1 MNIIMNYDKFYIN
14 KYAFVKD
21 EIPDLSFIPMLMRRK
36 LDNFGKAALYS
47 LYNVYNENKE
57 AKLIFASCYGD
68 IERVKKLI
76 NQRQEEG
83 EISPTGFSFSVHN
96 ATIGLFSLLN
106 SIKSSYN
113 SISAGEDTL
122 TNALLEAIVDSKTSP
137 IILCYA
143 ENNGKLESLALSIS
157 KEKQNENS
165 IEITIDLEKKAE
177 NKNSFEELLNFLN
190 SKNNTFTT
198 NLYSLKRG

>member
-1 MNIIMNYDKFYIN
+1 MNRYKFYIN

-47 LYNVYNENKE
+47 LYNVYKENTQN
-57 AKLIFASCYGD
+57 KLIFASCYGD

-76 NQRQEEG
+76 NQRQEED

-113 SISAGEDTL
+113 SISAGKDTF
-122 TNALLEAIVDSKTSP
+122 TNALLEAILESKTTP
-137 IILCYA
+137 IIFCYA
-143 ENNGKLESLALSIS
+143 EHNEKLESIALSIS
-157 KEKQNENS
+157 NKKENESS
-165 IEITIDLEKKAE
+165 IEVTIDFSN
-177 NKNSFEELLNFLN
+177 NKNISSFDDFISFLN
-190 SKNNTFTT
+190 NENNTFIST
-198 NLYSLKRG
+198 LYSLKRG

>member
-1 MNIIMNYDKFYIN
+1 MNCNKFYIN

-47 LYNVYNENKE
+47 LYNVYEENTQN
-57 AKLIFASCYGD
+57 KLIFASCYGD

-122 TNALLEAIVDSKTSP
+122 QNALLEAILESKNSP
-137 IILCYA
+137 VIFCYA
-143 ENNGKLESLALSIS
+143 ENNEKLESLALSIS
-157 KEKQNENS
+157 KEKQNEDA
-165 IEITIDLEKKAE
+165 IEITIDLNKKDSSTSFDE
-177 NKNSFEELLNFLN
+177 IISFFKGEKNSFT
-190 SKNNTFTT
+190 S
-198 NLYSLKRG
+198 NLYSLERG

>member
-1 MNIIMNYDKFYIN
+1 MNCYKFYIN
-14 KYAFVKD
+14 KYVFVKD

-47 LYNVYNENKE
+47 LYNVYEQNKQT
-57 AKLIFASCYGD
+57 KLIFASCYGD

-113 SISAGEDTL
+113 SISAGKDTL
-122 TNALLEAIVDSKTSP
+122 TNALLEAVLDSKTDDV
-137 IILCYA
+137 IFCYT
-143 ENNGKLESLALSIS
+143 ENNENLESLALSIS

-165 IEITIDLEKKAE
+165 IEITIDFNKKGSS
-177 NKNSFEELLNFLN
+177 NSFDNIISFLKGETT
-190 SKNNTFTT
+190 SFTS
-198 NLYSLKRG
+198 NLYSLERG

>member
-1 MNIIMNYDKFYIN
+1 MNRYKFYIN

-47 LYNVYNENKE
+47 LYNVYEENTQN
-57 AKLIFASCYGD
+57 KLIFASCYGD

-122 TNALLEAIVDSKTSP
+122 TNALLEAILETKNSP
-137 IILCYA
+137 IIFCYA
-143 ENNGKLESLALSIS
+143 ENNEKLESLALEIS
-157 KEKQNENS
+157 NEKKNENA
-165 IEITIDLEKKAE
+165 IEVTIDFSNNNNLS
-177 NKNSFEELLNFLN
+177 SFDDFILFLN
-190 SKNNTFTT
+190 GEKTTFTS

>member
-1 MNIIMNYDKFYIN
+1 MNCYKFYIN
-14 KYAFVKD
+14 KYAYVKD

-47 LYNVYNENKE
+47 LYNVYEENTE

-113 SISAGEDTL
+113 SISAGKDTL
-122 TNALLEAIVDSKTSP
+122 SNALLEAIIESKTNNV
-137 IILCYA
+137 IFCYA
-143 ENNGKLESLALSIS
+143 ENNNELESLALSIS

-165 IEITIDLEKKAE
+165 IEITIDFAQ
-177 NKNSFEELLNFLN
+177 NKISNSFEELISFLN
-190 SKNNTFTT
+190 SRNSTFTT
-198 NLYSLKRG
+198 NLYTLKRG

>member
-1 MNIIMNYDKFYIN
+1 MNCYKFYIN
-14 KYAFVKD
+14 KYSFVKD

-36 LDNFGKAALYS
+36 LDNFGKATLYS
-47 LYNVYNENKE
+47 LYNVYEKNTE

-76 NQRQEEG
+76 TQRQEEG

-113 SISAGEDTL
+113 SISAGKDTL
-122 TNALLEAIVDSKTSP
+122 INALLEAILDTQSSP
-137 IILCYA
+137 VIFCYA
-143 ENNGKLESLALSIS
+143 ENNEKLESLALSIS

-165 IEITIDLEKKAE
+165 IAITIDLNEKAE
-177 NKNSFEELLNFLN
+177 NKNSFEEIISFLN
-190 SKNNTFTT
+190 GENNTFTT
-198 NLYSLKRG
+198 NLYTLKRG

>member
-1 MNIIMNYDKFYIN
+1 MNCYKFYIN

-47 LYNVYNENKE
+47 LYNVYEENNQN
-57 AKLIFASCYGD
+57 KLIFASCYGD

-106 SIKSSYN
+106 SIKASYN
-113 SISAGEDTL
+113 SISAGKDTL
-122 TNALLEAIVDSKTSP
+122 QNALLEAILESKNSP
-137 IILCYA
+137 VIFCYA
-143 ENNGKLESLALSIS
+143 ENNEKLESLALSIS
-157 KEKQNENS
+157 KEKQNKDA
-165 IEITIDLEKKAE
+165 IEITIDLNKKDSS
-177 NKNSFEELLNFLN
+177 NSFDDIICFLQGT
-190 SKNNTFTT
+190 KTIFTS

>member
-1 MNIIMNYDKFYIN
+1 MNCYKFYIN

-47 LYNVYNENKE
+47 LYNVYEENTE

-96 ATIGLFSLLN
+96 ATIGLFSLLKN
-106 SIKSSYN
+106 MY
-113 SISAGEDTL
+113 
-122 TNALLEAIVDSKTSP
+122 LLI
-137 IILCYA
+137 Y
-143 ENNGKLESLALSIS
+143 LAAPGLSCS
-157 KEKQNENS
+157 MQ
-165 IEITIDLEKKAE
+165 DLLVVACNQTQAPCIGNMEP
-177 NKNSFEELLNFLN
+177 
-190 SKNNTFTT
+190 
-198 NLYSLKRG
+198 

>member
-1 MNIIMNYDKFYIN
+1 MNCYKFYIN
-14 KYAFVKD
+14 KYVFVKD

-47 LYNVYNENKE
+47 LYNVYEENTE
-57 AKLIFASCYGD
+57 PKLIFASCYGD
-68 IERVKKLI
+68 VERVKKLI

-122 TNALLEAIVDSKTSP
+122 SNALLESILDSKTDNV
-137 IILCYA
+137 IFCYA
-143 ENNGKLESLALSIS
+143 ENNKNLESLALSIS

-165 IEITIDLEKKAE
+165 TEITIDFSRNEIS
-177 NKNSFEELLNFLN
+177 NSFEELIRFLN
-190 SKNNTFTT
+190 SENNTFTT
-198 NLYSLKRG
+198 KLYTLKRG

>member
-1 MNIIMNYDKFYIN
+1 MNRYKFYIN

-47 LYNVYNENKE
+47 LYNVYEENTQD
-57 AKLIFASCYGD
+57 KLIFASCYGD

-113 SISAGEDTL
+113 SISAGKDTL
-122 TNALLEAIVDSKTSP
+122 TNALLEAILESKTTP
-137 IILCYA
+137 IIFCYA
-143 ENNGKLESLALSIS
+143 EHNEKLESLALSIS
-157 KEKQNENS
+157 NTK
-165 IEITIDLEKKAE
+165 E
-177 NKNSFEELLNFLN
+177 NKNSIEVTIDLSNNNNLNSFDDFILFLN
-190 SKNNTFTT
+190 GEKTTFTST
-198 NLYSLKRG
+198 LYSLKRG

>member
-1 MNIIMNYDKFYIN
+1 MNCYKFYIN

-47 LYNVYNENKE
+47 LYNVYEENTE
-57 AKLIFASCYGD
+57 SKLIFASCYGD
-68 IERVKKLI
+68 IEIVKKLI
-76 NQRQEEG
+76 NQTPEEG

-113 SISAGEDTL
+113 SISAGKDTL
-122 TNALLEAIVDSKTSP
+122 TNALLEAILESKTTP
-137 IILCYA
+137 IIFCYA
-143 ENNGKLESLALSIS
+143 EHNEKLESLALEIS
-157 KEKQNENS
+157 NEKKNENA
-165 IEITIDLEKKAE
+165 IEVTIDFSNNNNLS
-177 NKNSFEELLNFLN
+177 SFDDFILFLN
-190 SKNNTFTT
+190 GEKTTFTST
-198 NLYSLKRG
+198 LYSLKRG

>member
-1 MNIIMNYDKFYIN
+1 MNCNKFYIN

-47 LYNVYNENKE
+47 LYNVYEENSE
-57 AKLIFASCYGD
+57 NKLIFASCYGD

-76 NQRQEEG
+76 NQRKEEG

-106 SIKSSYN
+106 SIKASYN

-122 TNALLEAIVDSKTSP
+122 QNALLEAILETKNSP
-137 IILCYA
+137 VIFCYA
-143 ENNGKLESLALSIS
+143 EDTEKLESIALSIS
-157 KEKQNENS
+157 KEKKNENN
-165 IEITIDLEKKAE
+165 IEVTIEFS
-177 NKNSFEELLNFLN
+177 NN
-190 SKNNTFTT
+190 NNTSSFDDFICFLEGTQTTFTS
-198 NLYSLKRG
+198 NLYTLKRG

>member
-1 MNIIMNYDKFYIN
+1 MNRYKFYIN

-47 LYNVYNENKE
+47 LYNVYEENTQN
-57 AKLIFASCYGD
+57 KLIFASCYGD

-76 NQRQEEG
+76 NQRQEED

-106 SIKSSYN
+106 SPY
-113 SISAGEDTL
+113 
-122 TNALLEAIVDSKTSP
+122 
-137 IILCYA
+137 
-143 ENNGKLESLALSIS
+143 
-157 KEKQNENS
+157 
-165 IEITIDLEKKAE
+165 
-177 NKNSFEELLNFLN
+177 
-190 SKNNTFTT
+190 
-198 NLYSLKRG
+198 

>member
-1 MNIIMNYDKFYIN
+1 MKHYKFYIN

-47 LYNVYNENKE
+47 LYNVYEENNQ

-83 EISPTGFSFSVHN
+83 EISPTGLAFLYI
-96 ATIGLFSLLN
+96 TQLLV
-106 SIKSSYN
+106 Y
-113 SISAGEDTL
+113 
-122 TNALLEAIVDSKTSP
+122 
-137 IILCYA
+137 
-143 ENNGKLESLALSIS
+143 
-157 KEKQNENS
+157 
-165 IEITIDLEKKAE
+165 
-177 NKNSFEELLNFLN
+177 FHF
-190 SKNNTFTT
+190 
-198 NLYSLKRG
+198 